1 MNYGME
7 ISASG
12 ALSALYRQD
21 VLANNLANAQTV
33 GFKPD
38 VPAVRFRPAA
48 RDEDGLFGLASNQM
62 LEKLGAGNLPVAN
75 QTSFTQ
81 GSLERTN
88 QDLDVAIQGD
98 GFFVVRDTSDTI
110 NPIRV
115 TRDGR
120 FTRSASGVLVMASSG
135 LQVLDTA
142 GNPISL
148 RGQGQISIDGAGKV
162 KQGGVEVA
170 QVQLLHIPDPWRMPK
185 QGKNVFV
192 PPVNAVLSRTAGTG
206 EIRQGYVEQS
216 AVDSVKALM
225 DVTSAGREVE
235 ANIAMIR
242 AHDRMMDR
250 AINSLGRVA

>member
-38 VPAVRFRPAA
+38 IPAVRLRAAA
-48 RDEDGLFGLASNQM
+48 RDEDGLFGMASNQM

-81 GSLERTN
+81 GSLERTD

-98 GFFVVRDTSDTI
+98 GFFMVRDASDTI

-120 FTRSASGVLVMASSG
+120 FTRSASGLLVMAASG

-142 GNPISL
+142 GGPIPL
-148 RGQGQISIDGAGKV
+148 GGEGKIEIDATGKV

-170 QVQLLHIPDPWRMPK
+170 QIEVLHIPDPWRMPK

-192 PPVNAVLSRTAGTG
+192 PPVNAVLSRTTGTG
-206 EIRQGYVEQS
+206 LVRQGYVEQS

-250 AINSLGRVA
+250 AINALGRVA